1 MCCCHFC
8 YWDASSGLSHIF
20 TQIRFIPMISPC
32 CLVLSPLPANPGE
45 ERRYPHDTPLTPP
58 WYPSDMPCLGM
69 NFDHAVAT
77 KNDVTHFSR
86 HRRIWCWPMLLLAGL
101 RVSHHVGA
109 LSWEVPKLSSKLLRL
124 LVPTK
129 QGWIQLIEPA
139 RMEGT
144 TGWDS
149 LFEDFSRYWLGS

>member
-1 MCCCHFC
+1 
-8 YWDASSGLSHIF
+8 
-20 TQIRFIPMISPC
+20 
-32 CLVLSPLPANPGE
+32 LSPWPPNPGE
-45 ERRYPHDTPLTPP
+45 ERRYPHDTPLTTL

-109 LSWEVPKLSSKLLRL
+109 LSWEVLKLSSKLLRL

-144 TGWDS
+144 
-149 LFEDFSRYWLGS
+149 SRKIGRLGDEHRLRFVVRRFFKILTWILNFGSIPCLRCA

>member
-1 MCCCHFC
+1 
-8 YWDASSGLSHIF
+8 
-20 TQIRFIPMISPC
+20 
-32 CLVLSPLPANPGE
+32 
-45 ERRYPHDTPLTPP
+45 
-58 WYPSDMPCLGM
+58 MPCLGM

-77 KNDVTHFSR
+77 KNDLTHFSR

-109 LSWEVPKLSSKLLRL
+109 LSWEVLKLSSKLLRL

-144 TGWDS
+144 SRKIGRLNQQVEIRCSKIFQDIDLDPKLWIYPM
-149 LFEDFSRYWLGS
+149 FEMCLKVAHFMAPRYKIKPSFGTRRDAVWH